1 MAYTVKKSLTLTTDN
16 TSGATGY
23 LPSEG
28 FLNGS
33 LINIVYHPGS
43 TPFSTNCDVT
53 VTVEGTT
60 QTVLNLVNI
69 SAFADYVPRQN
80 IQSTTGGST
89 AAGGVPFVL
98 ANERLKVTVSNAS
111 TGTSGTFTA
120 IVQ

>member
-23 LPSEG
+23 IPSEG
-28 FLNGS
+28 FFNGS

-43 TPFSTNCDVT
+43 TPFTTNADVT
-53 VTVEGTT
+53 VTIEGTT
-60 QTVLNLVNI
+60 QTVLDLVNFTGFN
-69 SAFADYVPRQN
+69 SYVPRQA

-89 AAGGVPFVL
+89 TGGVPFVL